1 MFWWKC
7 DDLLRKGANIMDNTR
22 RGQLLV
28 EKEDTERG
36 ISEARARLR
45 KIGEV
50 LSRFG
55 SILMERPESIGFIRK
70 GHSVRSTSSATTFKQ
85 TESYDVAIAGDIE
98 NVVNEV
104 VALQDAMDRLG
115 RIERDLISVARA

>member
-1 MFWWKC
+1 MTYSERGPTSWTIHGAVSFWWK
-7 DDLLRKGANIMDNTR
+7 RKTR
-22 RGQLLV
+22 
-28 EKEDTERG
+28 
-36 ISEARARLR
+36 SEGLARRARLR

-98 NVVNEV
+98 NAVNEV

>member
-1 MFWWKC
+1 
-7 DDLLRKGANIMDNTR
+7 MDNAK

-28 EKEDTERG
+28 EKEDTERRIG
-36 ISEARARLR
+36 EARARLR

-50 LSRFG
+50 LLRFG
-55 SILMERPESIGFIRK
+55 STLMERPESVGFNRD

-98 NVVNEV
+98 NAVNEV

-115 RIERDLISVARA
+115 RINNELGAIGLATKRRFV